1 MKLNFRS
8 YNFTTK
14 AEEGNT
20 LIFDIIRRKFV
31 RLNPEEWVRQHVLH
45 YLTEDLGVPKGLISV
60 ERSLVYNGMQ
70 KRFDVAVAGSDGRLR
85 LLIEC
90 KAPSVKLSAATL
102 KQAGIYHKT
111 LGVDGIFLSNGLQH
125 IFMQWSA
132 ADARFEISD
141 QIPPFRDWL

>member
-70 KRFDVAVAGSDGRLR
+70 KRFDIAVAASDGRLR
-85 LLIEC
+85 LLVEC
-90 KAPSVKLSAATL
+90 KAPNVKLSAATL

-125 IFMQWSA
+125 IFMRWN
-132 ADARFEISD
+132 ADNARFEISD
-141 QIPPFRDWL
+141 QIPPFRDWI